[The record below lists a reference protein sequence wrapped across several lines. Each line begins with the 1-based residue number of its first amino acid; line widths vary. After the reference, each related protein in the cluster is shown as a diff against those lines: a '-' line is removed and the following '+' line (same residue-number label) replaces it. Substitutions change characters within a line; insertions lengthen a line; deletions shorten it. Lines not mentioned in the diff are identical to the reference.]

1 MPDLLPAYRPSE
13 IVYGG
18 KRYILREPLECVVRW
33 DDEGGDFL
41 WVEHNPLDIFG
52 TGYTVDEAIDLFGM
66 TLADMYE
73 WTNRVHAHMNDP
85 GVIRL
90 GERFEWIRCRLN
102 ELVVS
107 VKPGNHK
114 LTVRDGSGE

>member
-18 KRYILREPLECVVRW
+18 KRYILREPMECVVRW

-41 WVEHNPLDIFG
+41 WVEYNPLEIFG

-66 TLADMYE
+66 TFADMYK
-73 WTNRVHAHMNDP
+73 WTNRVHAHMNEP
-85 GVIRL
+85 GAIRL

-107 VKPGNHK
+107 VMPVNH
-114 LTVRDGSGE
+114 